1 MIYDKKKLQKPRKNM
16 MMTQLKYLLNND
28 KKNYEKFDF
37 ETHRGN
43 SQEPHKEDSY
53 VQLRIMIND
62 ET

>member
-1 MIYDKKKLQKPRKNM
+1 M

-28 KKNYEKFDF
+28 KKYEKFDF

-53 VQLRIMIND
+53 VYLRIMIND